1 MTLVKFSEDFFIY
14 YMRNEHM
21 VASFLI
27 CYIKNWKYGGKK
39 IPKKLNS
46 GSSEYRV
53 QILPSKYFKV
63 LVFYL
68 CRFRGYFQDIMS
80 NVQALVCHPRSLFHR
95 SDSKS
100 SLNIGVRPIRPMYAG
115 VVRMEMHNI
124 NGNHSP
130 NMAARR
136 SRPQHLVNG
145 TGNKTASKGTYL
157 GILYNLIVCT
167 SYKSETAAAGFRR
180 VSG

>member
-1 MTLVKFSEDFFIY
+1 
-14 YMRNEHM
+14 
-21 VASFLI
+21 
-27 CYIKNWKYGGKK
+27 
-39 IPKKLNS
+39 
-46 GSSEYRV
+46 
-53 QILPSKYFKV
+53 
-63 LVFYL
+63 
-68 CRFRGYFQDIMS
+68 MS

-130 NMAARR
+130 NLAARR

-157 GILYNLIVCT
+157 GILYNLIVLHTNPKICQIAMCNT
-167 SYKSETAAAGFRR
+167 PNFSHFTKVWGGTHSANFDEKVHKPHTRTLVAPKMKSDFHTDL
-180 VSG
+180 

>member
-1 MTLVKFSEDFFIY
+1 
-14 YMRNEHM
+14 
-21 VASFLI
+21 
-27 CYIKNWKYGGKK
+27 
-39 IPKKLNS
+39 
-46 GSSEYRV
+46 
-53 QILPSKYFKV
+53 
-63 LVFYL
+63 
-68 CRFRGYFQDIMS
+68 MS

-130 NMAARR
+130 NLAARR

-145 TGNKTASKGTYL
+145 TGNKTASKGTNPKNVKSLCATLLTSVISRKL
-157 GILYNLIVCT
+157 GVAHTRLTLTKRFTNLTLNCASRTLVAPNLKNDFHT
-167 SYKSETAAAGFRR
+167 DL
-180 VSG
+180 